1 MRWTAEHDLTL
12 LKEMLLQEPYKYK
25 HGSPER
31 GQVWDIMSQ
40 TLNYMEDLY
49 FKVSQRSVRDRFK
62 TISDNFKRRIR
73 EEESASG
80 ITPDYTELDQALHD
94 VIERFKVADEDHKN
108 LSASKK
114 AKIDEEVEKASEMR
128 KRSLETFKE
137 TNDRLENSDDG
148 ECGTKMTPKRNRN
161 SGSETLQYLRSKSE
175 TESALRTQELQLKQQ
190 QQNTMLTMMNQMQQT
205 QTQML
210 QQFSET
216 MKQQKEQ
223 SIAMMQAQQSLLL
236 KLLEKK
242 D

>member
-1 MRWTAEHDLTL
+1 MGEKNVDKKASAMRWTAEHDLTL

-148 ECGTKMTPKRNRN
+148 ECGTKMTPNADSNAAAIQRNYETAKGAIHCHDAGSTIIIVKIAGKKR
-161 SGSETLQYLRSKSE
+161 
-175 TESALRTQELQLKQQ
+175 
-190 QQNTMLTMMNQMQQT
+190 LTFPYKHV
-205 QTQML
+205 L
-210 QQFSET
+210 HLHKHF
-216 MKQQKEQ
+216 
-223 SIAMMQAQQSLLL
+223 LLAV
-236 KLLEKK
+236 
-242 D
+242 DI